1 MPLVELTRWALY
13 LDLGVLFGVP
23 TAAVLLGMPGVLKE
37 LRLAMLVIAMAAAPL
52 ALLGFWVLVA
62 DMAGTSLGEVDSGL
76 ILDLAK
82 GSTLGWA
89 FIGRLVFLVAALI
102 VVALPAVDRRWLVL
116 PAGAALA
123 SLAWS
128 GHAAS
133 GEGMTGTFRLVVDM
147 VHLAAASV
155 WFGALA
161 LFAVLLATGRHRAVL
176 PAVLARFADI
186 GTLLVVVLVATG
198 LANLLFVKPQTQW
211 FALAATPYGRMLVIK
226 LGLFGA
232 MLVLAA
238 INRFFLVPELPAP
251 ADKDIWPRLTLTI
264 SAEFGCA
271 TALLAS
277 VAWLGHL
284 DPLVS

>member
-13 LDLGVLFGVP
+13 FDLGVLFGVP
-23 TAAVLLGMPGVLKE
+23 TAAVTLRIPSVLKE

-62 DMAGTSLGEVDSGL
+62 EMAGTSLSEVDPAL

-82 GSTLGWA
+82 GSTLGWT
-89 FIGRLVFLVAALI
+89 FVGRMVFLVAALI
-102 VVALPAVDRRWLVL
+102 VVAVPAFDRRWLVL

-123 SLAWS
+123 SLVWS

-176 PAVLARFADI
+176 PAVLARFAVI

-198 LANLLFVKPQTQW
+198 LANLLFVMPPTRW
-211 FALAATPYGRMLVIK
+211 FALAVTPYGRMLVIK

-238 INRFFLVPELPAP
+238 LNRFILVPKLAAS
-251 ADKDIWPRLTLTI
+251 ADKDTWPRLTLTI
-264 SAEFGCA
+264 SVEFACA
-271 TALLAS
+271 IALLAS

-284 DPLVS
+284 DPLAS